1 MMRMAKSL
9 GDFRAALLAG
19 WVALGTAGILYA
31 RIKGIPNWA
40 ALPVLAAFLVTYP
53 FYLVPAF
60 PDLRERLAGFPLLG
74 YLTASAVL
82 PYLMCCCGAVQFQW
96 EGLARLVAVALAFGL
111 WYVVLPAKPVVD
123 IGFLAF
129 IPAVL
134 LGKYFNTIYIPLY
147 PPLKDVIVLGHI
159 ALIEIVVMVLLLVR
173 RVKEAGY
180 GFIPNLREWRI
191 GTLHFLYFVPI
202 GLPLALALK
211 AVHFAPPAPFWKI
224 AGTFFGFLWV
234 LALSEEFFF
243 RGVLQQWIEEWTGSR
258 TAALAVTSC
267 LFGLVHLG
275 FGGRFPNW
283 PWVAVAAV
291 LGWFCGH
298 ARNQAG
304 SIRASMVT
312 HALVVTTWRAFFA

>member
-1 MMRMAKSL
+1 MVKPPSGRHR
-9 GDFRAALLAG
+9 FQAALWIG
-19 WVALGTAGILYA
+19 WIALGAAGIGYA

-60 PDLRERLAGFPLLG
+60 PSLRERLAGLPLPG
-74 YLTASAVL
+74 YLVAAAVL

-96 EGLARLVAVALAFGL
+96 AGLAKLVAVALAFAL
-111 WYVVLPAKPVVD
+111 WYVVLPAKPGVD
-123 IGFLAF
+123 IAFLAL

-134 LGKYFNTIYIPLY
+134 LGKYFSTIYVPIY

-159 ALIEIVVMVLLLVR
+159 SLIEIVVMVLLLVR
-173 RVKEAGY
+173 RVDAAGY
-180 GFIPNLREWRI
+180 GFVPSRREWRI
-191 GTLHFLYFVPI
+191 GALHFLYFVPI

-211 AVHFAPPAPFWKI
+211 AVHLVAPAPLWKI
-224 AGTFFGFLWV
+224 AGTFLGFLWV

-243 RGVLQQWIEEWTGSR
+243 RGVLQQWIEEWTRSR
-258 TAALAVTSC
+258 TGALALTSC

-283 PWVAVAAV
+283 PWVLVAAL
-291 LGWFCGH
+291 LGWFCGR

-304 SIRASMVT
+304 SIRAGMVT
-312 HALVVTTWRAFFA
+312 HALVVTAWRAFFA

>member
-1 MMRMAKSL
+1 MDKSL

-31 RIKGIPNWA
+31 RFKGIPNWA
-40 ALPVLAAFLVTYP
+40 ALPALAGFLVTYP

-60 PDLRERLAGFPLLG
+60 TDLRERLKGLPLFG

-82 PYLMCCCGAVQFQW
+82 PYLMCCSGAVRFQW
-96 EGLARLVAVALAFGL
+96 EGLARLVALALAFSL
-111 WYVVLPAKPVVD
+111 WYVVLPAKPLAD
-123 IGFLAF
+123 LAFLAL
-129 IPAVL
+129 IPAVI
-134 LGKYFNTIYIPLY
+134 LGKYFNAIYIPLY
-147 PPLKDVIVLGHI
+147 PPLKDIIVLGHLT
-159 ALIEIVVMVLLLVR
+159 LIEIVVMVLMLVR
-173 RVKEAGY
+173 RVKESGY
-180 GFIPNLREWRI
+180 GFLPNFREWRI
-191 GTLHFLYFVPI
+191 GALHFLGFVAI

-211 AVHFAPPAPFWKI
+211 AVRFAPPAPLWKI

-234 LALSEEFFF
+234 VALSEEFFF

-258 TAALAVTSC
+258 TGALAITSC
-267 LFGLVHLG
+267 VYGLVHLG

-283 PWVAVAAV
+283 RWVAVAAV

-304 SIRASMVT
+304 SIRAGMVT

>member
-1 MMRMAKSL
+1 MVTVWRYVYSLRSVSDSLSRWATSFAKFAGGSWACAKAMRNTNVRMRPMAKSL

-60 PDLRERLAGFPLLG
+60 PDLRERLARFPLLG

-147 PPLKDVIVLGHI
+147 APLKDVIVLGHI
-159 ALIEIVVMVLLLVR
+159 ALIEIVVMVLLQ
-173 RVKEAGY
+173 
-180 GFIPNLREWRI
+180 I
-191 GTLHFLYFVPI
+191 G
-202 GLPLALALK
+202 
-211 AVHFAPPAPFWKI
+211 
-224 AGTFFGFLWV
+224 
-234 LALSEEFFF
+234 
-243 RGVLQQWIEEWTGSR
+243 
-258 TAALAVTSC
+258 
-267 LFGLVHLG
+267 
-275 FGGRFPNW
+275 
-283 PWVAVAAV
+283 
-291 LGWFCGH
+291 
-298 ARNQAG
+298 
-304 SIRASMVT
+304 RA
-312 HALVVTTWRAFFA
+312 